1 MGLAAG
7 TKLGPYEIV
16 APIGAGGMGEVYRA
30 RDTRLGRDVA
40 IKVLPAT
47 LSPDAEHLRRFEQ
60 EARAVSALN
69 HPNILAIYDI
79 GTHDG
84 GPFLVMELLEG
95 ETLRERMQQGPI
107 PVRKALDIASQVA
120 RGVAAAHEKG
130 IVHRDLKP
138 ANIFLTSDGRVKVLD
153 FGLAKLTQRGD
164 DSALGET
171 QLSTR
176 TNEPLSHPSDP
187 SHTQP
192 GVVLG
197 TVGYMSPEQVRGQ
210 PSDARSDIFALGTIL
225 YEMLS
230 GHRAFQRDSS
240 ADTMAAI
247 LKEDP
252 PELSGED
259 KKIPP
264 TVDRVVR
271 HCIEKN
277 PAERFQSARDLAF
290 ALDSLSG
297 SSAAR
302 AAERGGATA
311 VAAVADAEAE
321 AASKAEA
328 AKLLKRRLLLAAT
341 GALALVLACFAGYLV
356 GHALNAP
363 PGFTYQQLTFER
375 GLIYG
380 ARFAADSQTIYYA
393 AAWNGQPV
401 QVYSMT
407 PGSPESRQL
416 GLDDTSLF
424 AITSSQMAV
433 SLGCADLAVGHCK
446 GTMALVP
453 LSGGAPRKIADDV
466 VAADAAREGDEM
478 AVVRDLGGRFQVEWP
493 LGNVL
498 YQSNH
503 WLDSVRISPRA
514 DKIAFV
520 EYPTNS
526 GDLGW
531 VNIMDRNGKQLA
543 RTPELFI
550 SVEGIAWPPDGK
562 EVWFSGSLAQG
573 WADTIFALDLHS
585 KERVILNLPGTL
597 RLHDIARDGRVLL
610 SKEIWRTEMR
620 FRGPKDTGERAL
632 SWLDSASA
640 SSLSPDGANLAFG
653 GFGEAQGTQP
663 VSYMRQTDGSP
674 AVRLGIGYM
683 PVFSPDGNWV
693 LSLLYGPARLVM
705 LPTGAG
711 NPRELSANGIKTFSS
726 QGWVPGG
733 KEIYFAGDNGTQ
745 WRIYIQD
752 LAGGSVRPVTP
763 AIAIDPQRAFGGLI
777 SPDGK
782 LVFASDTDGKAWF
795 YPLAGGEPRAVP
807 ALEKQDIW
815 AGWSGDGR
823 SIYVYQDQ
831 HTRGP
836 LYRVEIAT
844 GSRQFVA
851 TLGPGDTDGVTSI
864 YAVRVTPDAKA
875 YAYSYNH
882 SVSNL
887 FIADTSK

>member
-1 MGLAAG
+1 MALATGA
-7 TKLGPYEIV
+7 KLGPYEV
-16 APIGAGGMGEVYRA
+16 AAKIGAGGMGEVYCA
-30 RDTRLGRDVA
+30 RDTRLQRDVA

-69 HPNILAIYDI
+69 HPNILAIYDV
-79 GTHDG
+79 GTHNG

-95 ETLRERMQQGPI
+95 ETLRERMQQGAI
-107 PVRKALDIASQVA
+107 PVRKALEIASQVA

-176 TNEPLSHPSDP
+176 TNEPLSHASDP

-197 TVGYMSPEQVRGQ
+197 TFGYMSPEQVRGQ
-210 PSDARSDIFALGTIL
+210 PSDARSDIFSLGTIL

-247 LKEDP
+247 LKDDP
-252 PELSGED
+252 PDLSGED

-264 TVDRVVR
+264 AVDRVVR

-302 AAERGGATA
+302 AAERGAAATTA
-311 VAAVADAEAE
+311 QPDAEAE
-321 AASKAEA
+321 AASKATS
-328 AKLLKRRLLLAAT
+328 AKLMKRRLFLAST
-341 GALALVLACFAGYLV
+341 GVIALVLACLAGYIV
-356 GHALNAP
+356 GHTLNAP
-363 PGFTYQQLTFER
+363 REFTYQQLTFER

-380 ARFAADSQTIYYA
+380 ARFASDGQTVYYA

-401 QVYSMT
+401 QIYSMT

-416 GLDDTSLF
+416 GLTNSSLV
-424 AITSSQMAV
+424 AVTPSQMAV
-433 SLGCADLAVGHCK
+433 SLGCLDLAIGHCK

-453 LSGGAPRKIADDV
+453 LSGGAPRQIADDV
-466 VAADAAREGDEM
+466 VAADGARDSDEM
-478 AVVRDLGGRFQVEWP
+478 AVVRDLGGKFQVEWP
-493 LGNVL
+493 IGKVL
-498 YQSNH
+498 YQTNH
-503 WLDSVRISPRA
+503 WLDSVRISPRG

-520 EYPTNS
+520 DYPTTS
-526 GDLGW
+526 GDLGS
-531 VNIMDRNGKQLA
+531 VNIIDRNGKQVA
-543 RTPELFI
+543 RTPEMYI
-550 SVEGIAWPPDGK
+550 SVEGVAWVPDGN
-562 EVWFSGSLAQG
+562 EVWFAASLNQG
-573 WADTIFALDLHS
+573 WADTIFSMNLAG

-597 RLHDIARDGRVLL
+597 RLHDISREGRVLL

-620 FRGPKDTGERAL
+620 FRGPKDSSERGL
-632 SWLDSASA
+632 SWLDSSSA
-640 SSLSPDGANLAFG
+640 SDLSPDAENLAFG

-663 VSYMRQTDGSP
+663 VAYMRKTDGSP

-683 PVFSPDGNWV
+683 PVFSPDQSWV
-693 LSLLYGPARLVM
+693 LSLIYDPSRLVL

-711 NPRELSANGIKTFSS
+711 NPRELPASGIKTYSS
-726 QGWVPGG
+726 QGWMPGG
-733 KEIYFAGDNGTQ
+733 KEIYFAGDNGTD
-745 WRIYIQD
+745 WRMYLQD
-752 LAGGSVRPVTP
+752 WNGGTVRAVTP
-763 AIAIDPQRAFGGLI
+763 PIFIDPQRFRGDLV

-782 LVFASDTDGKAWF
+782 FIFARDVNGKPWF
-795 YPLAGGEPRAVP
+795 YSLAGGEPRAIP
-807 ALEKQDIW
+807 GMETRDNW
-815 AGWSGDGR
+815 AGWSSDGR

-831 HTRGP
+831 HTHAP
-836 LYRVEIAT
+836 LYRIEIAA
-844 GSRQFVA
+844 GSRQQVA
-851 TLGPGDTDGVTSI
+851 TLAPGDPAGVTSI
-864 YAVRVTPDAKA
+864 YCVRLTPDGKA
-875 YAYSYNH
+875 YAYSY
-882 SVSNL
+882 SQTMSNL
-887 FIADTSK
+887 FVAYTSK